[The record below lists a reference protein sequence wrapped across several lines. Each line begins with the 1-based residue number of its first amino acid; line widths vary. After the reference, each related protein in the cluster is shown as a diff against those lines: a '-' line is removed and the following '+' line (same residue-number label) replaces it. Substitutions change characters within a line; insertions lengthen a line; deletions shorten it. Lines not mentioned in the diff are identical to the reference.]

1 MRAEPG
7 ATEMSA
13 TENSTNVHAAQ
24 RQWHLRGLGTAHAR
38 LVHSRRVQ
46 VLSDHF
52 AEMIPQDNS
61 VLDVGCGDGLIDWLV
76 LKRRPDLRI
85 HGVDVLVRPDTRIPV
100 APFDGSRLPFENSSW
115 DTVVFCDVLH
125 HTPDPAAMLAEGA
138 RVARRHIVIKDHSVE
153 GFLARPTLRFMDFV
167 GNAPHGVVLPYNY
180 LAPAQWQ
187 NAFRSCGMTM
197 IAERRNLRLYPKYAD
212 LIFGRRLHFIGVY
225 KIAR

>member
-1 MRAEPG
+1 
-7 ATEMSA
+7 MSA

-24 RQWHLRGLGTAHAR
+24 RQWHLRRLGTAHAR

-85 HGVDVLVRPDTRIPV
+85 QGVDVLVRPDTRIPV

-197 IAERRNLRLYPKYAD
+197 IAKRRNLRLYPKYAD
-212 LIFGRRLHFIGVY
+212 FIFGRRLHFIGVY